1 MMDIFEGEDAWL
13 EKLFI
18 SVVPWCQEDVTECR
32 FAWLRFYGLPVNVWN
47 EECFRHIEKNVGSLY
62 INLRDNYRL
71 GSINTFHLEGEYA
84 C

>member
-32 FAWLRFYGLPVNVWN
+32 FAWLRFYGLPVNV
-47 EECFRHIEKNVGSLY
+47 
-62 INLRDNYRL
+62 
-71 GSINTFHLEGEYA
+71 
-84 C
+84 